1 MLVSKKNRVAIYASL
16 FKEGVMCAPKD
27 FAKTVTIETASGNE
41 VEVRNLEIIKLMT
54 SLKSREYV
62 KETFNWRWFYWYL
75 NDEGIEYLR
84 QYLNIPADV
93 VPDTMMKQAPR
104 AGESERRYGRGGGG
118 FDKDKGVGPGGD
130 FKPDFRREGGFG
142 RG

>member
-1 MLVSKKNRVAIYASL
+1 MTL
-16 FKEGVMCAPKD
+16 
-27 FAKTVTIETASGNE
+27 
-41 VEVRNLEIIKLMT
+41 IIKLMT
-54 SLKSREYV
+54 SLKSRELV

-104 AGESERRYGRGGGG
+104 AGESERRYERDGGRDGGRYGDRGDRGERRGYGRGGGDRG

-142 RG
+142 RGGGQ